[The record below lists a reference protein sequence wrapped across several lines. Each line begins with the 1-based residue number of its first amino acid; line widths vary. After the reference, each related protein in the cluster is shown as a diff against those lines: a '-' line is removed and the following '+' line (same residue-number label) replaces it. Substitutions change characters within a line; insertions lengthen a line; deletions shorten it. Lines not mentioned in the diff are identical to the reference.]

1 MPEIEFL
8 QNFIEFLGISSKFM
22 TTSAKF
28 WTLQAY
34 KSHTMCIKM
43 LQKPGLLF
51 LAASS
56 FGTTVYALGPLQNIL
71 HLRDGCRNWQ
81 SNIES
86 PYLVGGVEAFFLQAV
101 KSMIKCDFLDACKF
115 QSPKA
120 PANLFARLVWLSGS
134 MFPNNLQAWSIW
146 QRACRQTHYYVA
158 LSFICDNP

>member
-1 MPEIEFL
+1 MPEIEFFGL
-8 QNFIEFLGISSKFM
+8 SFCKILEFWENFIEFLGNSSKFM

-120 PANLFARLVWLSGS
+120 AGISVCSAGLVE
-134 MFPNNLQAWSIW
+134 W
-146 QRACRQTHYYVA
+146 QYV
-158 LSFICDNP
+158 SQ